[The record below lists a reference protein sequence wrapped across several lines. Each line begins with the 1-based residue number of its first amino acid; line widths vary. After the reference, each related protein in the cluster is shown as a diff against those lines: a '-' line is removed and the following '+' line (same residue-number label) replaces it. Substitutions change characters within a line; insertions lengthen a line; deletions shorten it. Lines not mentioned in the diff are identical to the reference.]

1 MKYLAVP
8 ALITI
13 LALFTFALG
22 GSFVVAMPFLSV
34 ISISIMLIL
43 CFLVVHFIKRDEKRL
58 LIYWLLIT
66 TVPALLVIIAL
77 KFYGADSFLSWDLM
91 LWDLVIPITI
101 SASQWL
107 FVTIKNRL
115 YASKIGVE
123 NFDGTPKHRK

>member
-8 ALITI
+8 ALIII

-58 LIYWLLIT
+58 LIYWLLIST
-66 TVPALLVIIAL
+66 IPGLMVIIAL

-91 LWDLVIPITI
+91 LWDLIIPMAV

-107 FVTIKNRL
+107 FIMIKNRL
-115 YASKIGVE
+115 
-123 NFDGTPKHRK
+123 